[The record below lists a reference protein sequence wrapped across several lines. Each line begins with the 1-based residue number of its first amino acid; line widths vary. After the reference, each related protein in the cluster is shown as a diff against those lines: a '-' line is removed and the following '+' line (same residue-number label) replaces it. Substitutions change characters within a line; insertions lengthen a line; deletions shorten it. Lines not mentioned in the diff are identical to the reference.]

1 MIANN
6 AFWQRLPA
14 HVQDIV
20 APMQAWSIRF
30 ADPARTLKMPV
41 AASHQRVGV
50 SAATLLDISAHSAN
64 MPSAKA

>member
-1 MIANN
+1 MTRHQWAGYNMIANN

-30 ADPARTLKMPV
+30 AGEA
-41 AASHQRVGV
+41 
-50 SAATLLDISAHSAN
+50 
-64 MPSAKA
+64 